1 MMMMMMMIIIVD
13 DDDDDEEITTDDA
26 CLMMKSV
33 TLDSTRPPI
42 DAAPRYYICLAVSK
56 GIGAPLSLGSS
67 CEAFQL
73 VLVFLLISL
82 LR

>member
-1 MMMMMMMIIIVD
+1 MMMMMMIIIVD

-42 DAAPRYYICLAVSK
+42 DAAPKVLHT
-56 GIGAPLSLGSS
+56 LSWNRSS
-67 CEAFQL
+67 SIFRI
-73 VLVFLLISL
+73 FM
-82 LR
+82 